1 MSRKKARV
9 ERDLKTTVR
18 DLTEDRSKILTDFA
32 NAYCV
37 EKGFLPSQIK
47 LVEKQEYGHVS
58 WFFMP
63 KPPDVPAWKRA
74 VLKLR
79 FWGRK

>member
-18 DLTEDRSKILTDFA
+18 DLSDDRSKILTDFA
-32 NAYCV
+32 NAYCI

-47 LVEKQEYGHVS
+47 LCEKQEFGHVS

-63 KPPDVPAWKRA
+63 RAPEVPAWKKKL
-74 VLKLR
+74 LKLK
-79 FWGRK
+79 FW